1 MKLQN
6 IIVNYLNDRQ
16 NEINN
21 LEIRKTQI
29 DELMKEILESS
40 FTGDSNEEE
49 VEEEVEEKV
58 EENESE

>member
-6 IIVNYLNDRQ
+6 IIVNYLNNRQ

-40 FTGDSNEEE
+40 FSGDSNEESS
-49 VEEEVEEKV
+49 EEEV